1 MGNRLWF
8 FKDFSQDIFKLFLR
22 FKAYDGPRY
31 VVVLLPRRTGLEI
44 RPGTLVKIRM
54 WVGTEEKL
62 LPFHR
67 CSSRLDIWPKIRS

>member
-31 VVVLLPRRTGLEI
+31 VVVFLPSRAGLEI

-54 WVGTEEKL
+54 RIRTEEEL

-67 CSSRLDIWPKIRS
+67 CSSRPDIWPKIRS